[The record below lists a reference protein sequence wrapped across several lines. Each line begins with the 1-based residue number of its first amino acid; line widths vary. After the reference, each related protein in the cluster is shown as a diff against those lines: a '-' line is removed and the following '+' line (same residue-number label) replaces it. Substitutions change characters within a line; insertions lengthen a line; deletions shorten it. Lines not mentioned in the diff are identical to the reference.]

1 MMVYHEVLIKYRCA
15 HFFAVNR
22 GIVFVVE
29 KLLITSFVSCI
40 IYSTSLFLFVE
51 LHDRSLTG
59 INRY

>member
-15 HFFAVNR
+15 HFFAVTP

-40 IYSTSLFLFVE
+40 IYSTSLFLFEE
-51 LHDRSLTG
+51 LYDRP
-59 INRY
+59 